1 MFGSIYFARPQIAD
15 QQLITAEHIQRQ
27 KTIMVIVAVKE
38 ASLLATMHGIIGGVE
53 IEDQLFG
60 GLGMGGNEIVNQH
73 LLNRKGFL
81 PAYMVLEATQYR
93 RASQG
98 LIFAQSYQYV
108 SLKSDAEQ
116 QAVSTSPSQVNVEN

>member
-1 MFGSIYFARPQIAD
+1 MY
-15 QQLITAEHIQRQ
+15 
-27 KTIMVIVAVKE
+27 
-38 ASLLATMHGIIGGVE
+38 GIIGGLE
-53 IEDQLFG
+53 IEVQLFG
-60 GLGMGGNEIVNQH
+60 WLGMGGNEFVNQH
-73 LLNRKGFL
+73 LLKRQDFV